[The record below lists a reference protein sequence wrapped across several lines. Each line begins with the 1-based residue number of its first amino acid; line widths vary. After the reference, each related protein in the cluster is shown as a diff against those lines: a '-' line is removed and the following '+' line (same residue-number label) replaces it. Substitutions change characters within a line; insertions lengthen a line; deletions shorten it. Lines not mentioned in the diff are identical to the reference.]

1 MFRISDLGFRVYQPC
16 DGHPIHC
23 PVHRRGNLFPHVFP
37 EARFLARTFV
47 RSCRWAFV
55 RRKIPFHA
63 AQDFSNA
70 YFMWLPRQAIPSFYS
85 SQRGDQPSA
94 PQMMNQ
100 LFQVLVR
107 DTGALGNGGDGHRGI
122 AVIAREFYNRP
133 QRIFGTCRKSHTHLQ
148 RDDNSD
154 S

>member
-100 LFQVLVR
+100 LFQVPVR
-107 DTGALGNGGDGHRGI
+107 WAMVATDIEASRSLRASSI
-122 AVIAREFYNRP
+122 IARNAYSERVEKRIYNALNVYRN
-133 QRIFGTCRKSHTHLQ
+133 I
-148 RDDNSD
+148 
-154 S
+154 